1 VSRSTR
7 RPFNRKRKSDL
18 IGRVPDIRSGT
29 LTPAMSAHG
38 WRHSRARPRVRG
50 LAREGLATSIAAAPL
65 MPATASKRERSPST
79 PPSLRSRNRLWAM
92 SQSCWQGQDAMKEQE
107 APQSAPPA
115 CFLVGRSA
123 NAARRKAR

>member
-65 MPATASKRERSPST
+65 MPATASKKREIAIDAAVAAQSQPAMGDVAKLLARSGCHE
-79 PPSLRSRNRLWAM
+79 RAGGAAIGA
-92 SQSCWQGQDAMKEQE
+92 SCVL
-107 APQSAPPA
+107 PRRP
-115 CFLVGRSA
+115 VG
-123 NAARRKAR
+123 